1 MAPEDVLSK
10 FKPLEV
16 VVRNGDV
23 DAAIRVLK
31 SMVQK
36 EKILAILKEKQ
47 AYEKPSDKKRRKKRE
62 AREKQ
67 RIADR
72 KRQLEASR

>member
-10 FKPLEV
+10 FKPIEV

-67 RIADR
+67 RIAER

>member
-1 MAPEDVLSK
+1 MIPENVLSK

-23 DAAIRVLK
+23 DAAARILK

-47 AYEKPSDKKRRKKRE
+47 AFEKPSDRKRRKKRE
-62 AREKQ
+62 AQEKR

-72 KRQLEASR
+72 KRAREENR